1 MPNTVRD
8 WMSIPVV
15 VIDADSNV
23 KYALTLMR
31 RRKIHSLVVA
41 TSDKNPTYG
50 IVTTTDIRDKIVAAG
65 RDPSE
70 TTVGEIMSGPLV
82 TGNPDWTLIECSQ
95 LMQEKRIHH
104 LPIAD
109 ESGALI
115 GLISATDIFMA
126 VEETGWQEKEESAEA
141 GFPAAAFST
150 LPKQKYY
157 VGWKVWKTGIFA
169 SWAECAK
176 QVKGFVGAEFKSFDT
191 LEEAEAAY
199 R

>member
-8 WMSIPVV
+8 WMSKPVV

-95 LMQEKRIHH
+95 LMQEKHIHL

-126 VEETGWQEKEESAEA
+126 VEETGWQEKEE
-141 GFPAAAFST
+141 
-150 LPKQKYY
+150 
-157 VGWKVWKTGIFA
+157 
-169 SWAECAK
+169 
-176 QVKGFVGAEFKSFDT
+176 
-191 LEEAEAAY
+191 
-199 R
+199 